1 MSKRITRR
9 RCLALGF
16 GVLARPLIAV
26 ASSAG
31 PPVVI
36 GVLATGWVDAKDLD
50 ALRDQIRINAPEFA
64 AQLTVVP
71 RDAQF
76 VESDLPKRVD
86 ELVVLHAKLLVCL
99 DLFSASVAQARLRSQ
114 HVDTPIVFRSHA
126 DPVANKLIDSYA
138 HPGLNITGVSTYHC
152 IDSKMLALLAET
164 FPGRRRI
171 GYLLDASDTSADDKA
186 CVDAARRNAAR
197 GNVELIPID
206 VSTPDFLPNL
216 KARAASMRL
225 EAILA
230 PASAPIWQNR
240 KLVVPALNEL
250 RLPVIYESDIFLAEG
265 GLMSYGPIRTD
276 SIPRLAEA
284 VVRILRGTPAGDI
297 PVDQPSLFE
306 FVLNMQA
313 PHFSEFGIKPTTLR
327 RADRLLE

>member
-1 MSKRITRR
+1 MWALLGRPRAADFPSKK
-9 RCLALGF
+9 
-16 GVLARPLIAV
+16 
-26 ASSAG
+26 SSSVSVG
-31 PPVVI
+31 L
-36 GVLATGWVDAKDLD
+36 LATGHIEARDAD
-50 ALRDQIRINAPEFA
+50 ALPANIVRVFPELGGH
-64 AQLTVVP
+64 LTLVQ
-71 RDAQF
+71 REAKF
-76 VESDLPKRVD
+76 NEANLPKLID
-86 ELVVLHAKLLVCL
+86 ELMTLRPVVLVCMDLVSATVAK
-99 DLFSASVAQARLRSQ
+99 ARLRSRGI
-114 HVDTPIVFRSHA
+114 DTPIVFLAHA

-216 KARAASMRL
+216 KARAASLRL

-240 KLVVPALNEL
+240 KLVVTALNEL